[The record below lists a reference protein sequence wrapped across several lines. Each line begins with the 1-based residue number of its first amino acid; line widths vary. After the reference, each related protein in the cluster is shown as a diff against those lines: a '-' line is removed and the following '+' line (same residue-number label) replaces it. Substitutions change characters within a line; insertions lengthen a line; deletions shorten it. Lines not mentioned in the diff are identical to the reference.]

1 MVARFLL
8 HLDLGEGL
16 TLCIGSVTR
25 CHVLALTATT
35 REAVEDLSV
44 TIQFNYY
51 PWLGL
56 DFDNPLVC
64 LPDSPGFLPAVS
76 FVNCILFNDFLH
88 R

>member
-1 MVARFLL
+1 MVALFLL

-44 TIQFNYY
+44 TMRFSYY

-64 LPDSPGFLPAVS
+64 LSDSLGFLPAVS
-76 FVNCILFNDFLH
+76 FINCILFNDFLH